1 MLMIASPQSS
11 YIKLCYYMAFAQKK
25 LAQKHIFFPF
35 FEKVPPSLILWRFV
49 QLKNAW
55 VPKLCVS
62 LTLSPNPSVYDDI
75 DNYSFEKS
83 QDNVHS
89 FQHIGENSWYHE
101 ATLKNCLSCDPSKIL
116 NLAKYSQQLQR
127 AHSQTSLKCIS
138 MIMLAFCLIYEANAL
153 IFSVFHA
160 LSTSIVTR

>member
-1 MLMIASPQSS
+1 M
-11 YIKLCYYMAFAQKK
+11 
-25 LAQKHIFFPF
+25 
-35 FEKVPPSLILWRFV
+35 
-49 QLKNAW
+49 
-55 VPKLCVS
+55 CVS
-62 LTLSPNPSVYDDI
+62 LTFSPNPSVYNDI

-127 AHSQTSLKCIS
+127 AQSNIFEKCIS
-138 MIMLAFCLIYEANAL
+138 MVMLAFRLIYEANAL